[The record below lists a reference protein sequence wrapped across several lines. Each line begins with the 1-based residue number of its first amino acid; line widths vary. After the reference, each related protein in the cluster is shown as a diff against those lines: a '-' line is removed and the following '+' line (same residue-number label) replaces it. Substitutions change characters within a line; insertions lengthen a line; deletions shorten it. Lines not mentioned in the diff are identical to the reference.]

1 VTKSG
6 VLPELVGKEL
16 ILVTTRNGAYF
27 VVEREPPPPS
37 QQPTSNVVPM
47 TAVDAAR
54 VRPFN
59 AEAAE

>member
-1 VTKSG
+1 
-6 VLPELVGKEL
+6 LVGKEL

-37 QQPTSNVVPM
+37 QQPTSYVVPM

-54 VRPFN
+54 VHPFN
-59 AEAAE
+59 ADAAE